1 MPPKGYHQRT
11 HAVCKQYD
19 VLYVSD
25 EVVTAFGRLGHWFAS
40 QDVFG
45 FEPDIITCAKGLSSG
60 YLPLGATIYSDEIH
74 EVISEQGKGRY
85 FAQGYTY
92 SGHPVCCAAAL
103 KNIEIMERENIFQNA
118 VDVGDYFGEQLNTLT
133 DLPIVGQVRG
143 YRLMQCVEFVSNKE
157 TREMFPEEMDIGK
170 VVSDIADKKGLLVR
184 PIVHLNVMSPPLIIS
199 KEEVDFTVAT
209 LRESISEAVDQ
220 IGHS

>member
-1 MPPKGYHQRT
+1 M
-11 HAVCKQYD
+11 
-19 VLYVSD
+19 
-25 EVVTAFGRLGHWFAS
+25 
-40 QDVFG
+40 
-45 FEPDIITCAKGLSSG
+45 
-60 YLPLGATIYSDEIH
+60 
-74 EVISEQGKGRY
+74 
-85 FAQGYTY
+85 
-92 SGHPVCCAAAL
+92 AL

-220 IGHS
+220 LGHS